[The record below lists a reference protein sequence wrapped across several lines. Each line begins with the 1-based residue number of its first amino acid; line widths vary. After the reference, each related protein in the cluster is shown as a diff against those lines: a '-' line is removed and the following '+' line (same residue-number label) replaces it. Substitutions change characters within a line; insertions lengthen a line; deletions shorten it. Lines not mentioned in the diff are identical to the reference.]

1 MIMIQ
6 TEQVVLMLPEALSDL
21 PGMVVFDPGQAIA
34 NYVQQ
39 QWDELDD
46 WTKCQQLLSGETN
59 TEYWA
64 LKTVQKYQAQ
74 SLNYLKGTPWWDDNA
89 WEIPVPAERIS

>member
-21 PGMVVFDPGQAIA
+21 PGMVVFDPGEAIA
-34 NYVQQ
+34 RYVQEK
-39 QWDELDD
+39 WDNLDD
-46 WTKCQQLLSGETN
+46 WTKCQQLLSGETG

-64 LKTVQKYQAQ
+64 LKTVKKYQAQ
-74 SLNYLKGTPWWDDNA
+74 SLNYLKGTDWWDDNA